1 LRTIHKAQNL
11 YFHLTNLLLS
21 LSQGGFGF
29 FFEKMKVELGRVKVT
44 LNILWS
50 AMLEKLNYEG
60 GLQYR
65 HLQTRTVNDK
75 AQAAYRPL
83 PYDGKI
89 TLFRTKTHYHGF
101 GDRDFGWG
109 HIARQGVHVV
119 ELPHYPRG
127 TLNDPFVEVL
137 AERLKAEIEKILP
150 TSSRVGPKSSFLDI
164 GNKSWTTS
172 F

>member
-1 LRTIHKAQNL
+1 
-11 YFHLTNLLLS
+11 
-21 LSQGGFGF
+21 
-29 FFEKMKVELGRVKVT
+29 MKVELGRGKVT

-50 AMLEKLNYEG
+50 AMLEKLNYKG
-60 GLQYR
+60 GLQYQ

-89 TLFRTKTHYHGF
+89 TLFRTKAHYHGF
-101 GDRDFGWG
+101 GDWDFGWG

-137 AERLKAEIEKILP
+137 AERLKAEIENILP
-150 TSSRVGPKSSFLDI
+150 TSSRVGPKSSCLDI

-172 F
+172 C